1 MVFEFVIDCGM
12 EIVKCNMVWCG
23 RRFNIVSNCSCI
35 VEVHI
40 MKDKAMIIAYVTL
53 FIGIGLLAFTF
64 ISAYIFLINNP
75 SITGSSDLIDVFGSS
90 LAPLIGASIRIMYLG
105 VMGWIGSG
113 LTTRGVQLVTQ
124 LKRLTI
130 PEFRSRTPPIIKPME
145 PIRAQETRKTDKA

>member
-1 MVFEFVIDCGM
+1 
-12 EIVKCNMVWCG
+12 
-23 RRFNIVSNCSCI
+23 
-35 VEVHI
+35 

-53 FIGIGLLAFTF
+53 FIGIGLLVFTF

-124 LKRLTI
+124 LKRLAR
-130 PEFRSRTPPIIKPME
+130 PEFRSRTPPVIKPME
-145 PIRAQETRKTDKA
+145 PIRAQETKQN

>member
-1 MVFEFVIDCGM
+1 
-12 EIVKCNMVWCG
+12 
-23 RRFNIVSNCSCI
+23 
-35 VEVHI
+35 
-40 MKDKAMIIAYVTL
+40 MKDKAMILAYVTL
-53 FIGIGLLAFTF
+53 FIGIGLLVFTF

-124 LKRLTI
+124 LKRLAR
-130 PEFRSRTPPIIKPME
+130 PEFRSRTPPVIKPME
-145 PIRAQETRKTDKA
+145 PIRAQETKQN